1 MATQHGGQQQRP
13 VQQVAPAM
21 RAARPGPGPSKQQP
35 LKQRSI
41 QPKPQPQGPGEL
53 SLVDT
58 STLTSDWW
66 IIFQVVVAATIRLS
80 ADTQSDTGGLEE
92 VSLSLLADSSLLRS
106 LAPARV
112 QGPPGGRGRGRGRG
126 PGEASTRTS
135 QTSGRL
141 ARSSASPCPS
151 RGQLTSLLQLL
162 QLRVTRPQLQ
172 LLSRSQLR
180 QTRGRASR
188 RNPQRSVA

>member
-41 QPKPQPQGPGEL
+41 QPKPQPQAPGEL
-53 SLVDT
+53 SLVDS

-66 IIFQVVVAATIRLS
+66 IIFQVVVAATISLL

-92 VSLSLLADSSLLRS
+92 VSPSLLADSSLLPS

-112 QGPPGGRGRGRGRG
+112 QEPPGGRGRG

-135 QTSGRL
+135 QTSGRS
-141 ARSSASPCPS
+141 ARSSASLCPS
-151 RGQLTSLLQLL
+151 RGQLTSQLQLL

>member
-41 QPKPQPQGPGEL
+41 QPKPQPQAPGEL

-58 STLTSDWW
+58 STPSSDWW

-112 QGPPGGRGRGRGRG
+112 QEPPGGRGRGRG

-135 QTSGRL
+135 QTSGRS

-162 QLRVTRPQLQ
+162 QLRVTRQQLQ

-180 QTRGRASR
+180 QTRGQASR
-188 RNPQRSVA
+188 RNQQRSVA

>member
-1 MATQHGGQQQRP
+1 MSCHWW
-13 VQQVAPAM
+13 
-21 RAARPGPGPSKQQP
+21 
-35 LKQRSI
+35 
-41 QPKPQPQGPGEL
+41 
-53 SLVDT
+53 T
-58 STLTSDWW
+58 SNIVSDWW

-112 QGPPGGRGRGRGRG
+112 QEPPGGRGRG
-126 PGEASTRTS
+126 PGEASTSTS
-135 QTSGRL
+135 QTSGRS

-151 RGQLTSLLQLL
+151 RGQLTSQLQLL

-180 QTRGRASR
+180 QTRGQASR

>member
-135 QTSGRL
+135 QTSGRS

-172 LLSRSQLR
+172 LLSQSQLQ
-180 QTRGRASR
+180 QTRDQASR

>member
-1 MATQHGGQQQRP
+1 M
-13 VQQVAPAM
+13 
-21 RAARPGPGPSKQQP
+21 
-35 LKQRSI
+35 
-41 QPKPQPQGPGEL
+41 
-53 SLVDT
+53 
-58 STLTSDWW
+58 
-66 IIFQVVVAATIRLS
+66 VAATIRLS

-112 QGPPGGRGRGRGRG
+112 QEPPGGRGRGRG

-135 QTSGRL
+135 QTSGRS

-151 RGQLTSLLQLL
+151 RGQLTSQLQLL

-180 QTRGRASR
+180 QTRGQASR

>member
-13 VQQVAPAM
+13 VQRVAPAM

-58 STLTSDWW
+58 STPISDWW
-66 IIFQVVVAATIRLS
+66 IIFQVVVADTTRLS

-112 QGPPGGRGRGRGRG
+112 QEPPGGRGRGRG

-135 QTSGRL
+135 QTSGRS

-172 LLSRSQLR
+172 LLSRSQLW
-180 QTRGRASR
+180 QTRGQASR
-188 RNPQRSVA
+188 RSPQRSVA

>member
-58 STLTSDWW
+58 SILTCDWW

-92 VSLSLLADSSLLRS
+92 VSPSLLADSSLLRS

-112 QGPPGGRGRGRGRG
+112 QEPPGGRGRGRG
-126 PGEASTRTS
+126 PGEASSRTS
-135 QTSGRL
+135 QTSGRS

-151 RGQLTSLLQLL
+151 RGRLTSLLQLL

-180 QTRGRASR
+180 QTRDQASR
-188 RNPQRSVA
+188 KNPQRSVA

>member
-58 STLTSDWW
+58 STPISDWW

-80 ADTQSDTGGLEE
+80 ADTQSDTGGLQE
-92 VSLSLLADSSLLRS
+92 VSLSLLRS

-112 QGPPGGRGRGRGRG
+112 QEPPGGRGRGRG

-135 QTSGRL
+135 QTSGRS

-151 RGQLTSLLQLL
+151 RGQLTSQLQLL

-172 LLSRSQLR
+172 LGSQSQLR

>member
-41 QPKPQPQGPGEL
+41 QPKPQPQAPGEL

-112 QGPPGGRGRGRGRG
+112 QEPPGGRGRGRG
-126 PGEASTRTS
+126 PGEASTSSTS
-135 QTSGRL
+135 QTSGRS

-172 LLSRSQLR
+172 LLSRSQLP
-180 QTRGRASR
+180 QTRGQASR

>member
-41 QPKPQPQGPGEL
+41 QPKPQPQAPGEL

-58 STLTSDWW
+58 STPISDWW

-112 QGPPGGRGRGRGRG
+112 QEPPGGRGRGRG

-135 QTSGRL
+135 QTSGRSV
-141 ARSSASPCPS
+141 RSSASPCPS
-151 RGQLTSLLQLL
+151 RGQLTSQLQLL

-180 QTRGRASR
+180 QTRDQASR

>member
-1 MATQHGGQQQRP
+1 
-13 VQQVAPAM
+13 M

-58 STLTSDWW
+58 STPISDWW
-66 IIFQVVVAATIRLS
+66 IIFQVVVAATTRLS

-112 QGPPGGRGRGRGRG
+112 QEPPGGRGRGRG

-135 QTSGRL
+135 QTSGRS

-151 RGQLTSLLQLL
+151 RGQLTSQLQLL

-172 LLSRSQLR
+172 LLSQSQLR

-188 RNPQRSVA
+188 RNQQRSVA